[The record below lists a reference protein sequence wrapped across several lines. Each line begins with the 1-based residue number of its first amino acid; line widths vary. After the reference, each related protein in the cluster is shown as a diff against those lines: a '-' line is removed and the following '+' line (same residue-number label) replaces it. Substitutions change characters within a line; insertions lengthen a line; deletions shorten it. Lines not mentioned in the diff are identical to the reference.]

1 MSVLSESH
9 AQFLCPWLRQV
20 DTKLYADHKGVSKMI
35 MLENTALLKK
45 KKDLW
50 RSIYLPC
57 QSVGKGVCGGWK
69 TDARW
74 VLRPLVRNTGGIK

>member
-1 MSVLSESH
+1 
-9 AQFLCPWLRQV
+9 
-20 DTKLYADHKGVSKMI
+20 MI

-74 VLRPLVRNTGGIK
+74 VLHPLVRNTGGIK